1 MRILIMGVAGVG
13 KSTVGTELAQQL
25 RTDFVDADA
34 FHSDANRT
42 KMAAGI
48 PLNDADRAPWLD
60 EVGRVLRTSPNLVL
74 ACSALKRSY
83 RHLLRMWAPDLFTVH
98 LTASREL
105 LLERLATRDGHIV
118 GPKLLPSQLETL
130 ELLSADEN
138 GIEISADTDLEAIV
152 ELITSLVV

>member
-13 KSTVGTELAQQL
+13 KSTVGAELAQQL
-25 RTDFVDADA
+25 CSDFVDADA
-34 FHSDANRT
+34 FHSDANRA

-60 EVGRVLRTSPNLVL
+60 EVGRVLSASPNLVV

-83 RHLLRMWAPDLFTVH
+83 RHQLRTWAPDLFTVH
-98 LTASREL
+98 LTASKEL
-105 LLERLATRDGHIV
+105 LMERLATRDGHFV
-118 GPKLLPSQLETL
+118 GANLLPSQLETL

-138 GIEISADTDLEAIV
+138 GVEIRADAELEAIV
-152 ELITSLVV
+152 ERITSLVV

>member
-13 KSTVGTELAQQL
+13 KSTVGVELAEQL
-25 RTDFVDADA
+25 RTRFVDADA
-34 FHSDANRT
+34 FHSQANRA

-60 EVGRVLRTSPNLVL
+60 EVGRALGAAPNLIV

-83 RHLLRMWAPDLFTVH
+83 RDQLRTWAPDLFTVH
-98 LTASREL
+98 LTVSKERL
-105 LLERLATRDGHIV
+105 IERLAMREGHFISAH
-118 GPKLLPSQLETL
+118 LLPSQLAAL

-152 ELITSLVV
+152 ERITSLVV